1 MLKKRIIFTLL
12 YDDGNFMLSRNFRL
26 QKVGDI
32 NWLDKNYNFKNVSY
46 FVDEL
51 VVLDITRTQR
61 NIDQFC
67 SDLKKVSQG
76 CFVPIAA
83 GGGIRTIETVSQL
96 FKAGADKVVL
106 NTELY
111 QNNPLIEQI
120 ASDYGQ
126 QSIVAS
132 IDLKANDKDYYSAWS
147 HCGTVQQ
154 KGHASEWIQQINTLP
169 IGEIYLNS
177 VDKDGTGQ
185 GLDLNMLNTL
195 PEDISKPIILVGGV
209 GNSSHILE
217 GLLHP
222 RVDAV
227 ATANLF
233 NFIGNGLEQ
242 ARNYVLM
249 NNVELPVWDS
259 NFFNSLISKKSII
272 NEG

>member
-12 YDDGNFMLSRNFRL
+12 YDNGNFMLSRNFRL

-46 FVDEL
+46 FIDEL

-111 QNNPLIEQI
+111 QNTHLIEQI

-132 IDLKANDKDYYSAWS
+132 IDLKTNDKGYHSAWS
-147 HCGTVQQ
+147 HCGTLQQ
-154 KGHASEWIQQINTLP
+154 AGHASEWIQHINMLP

-185 GLDLNMLNTL
+185 GLDLNMLNIL
-195 PEDISKPIILVGGV
+195 PEDISKPMILVGGV

-222 RVDAV
+222 KVDAV

-242 ARNYVLM
+242 ARNYVLS

-259 NFFNSLISKKSII
+259 NFFHSLISKKS
-272 NEG
+272 

>member
-12 YDDGNFMLSRNFRL
+12 YDNGNFMLSRNFRL

-51 VVLDITRTQR
+51 VVLDVTRTQR

-83 GGGIRTIETVSQL
+83 GGGIRTIKTVSQL

-132 IDLKANDKDYYSAWS
+132 IDLKANDKKYYSAWS
-147 HCGTVQQ
+147 HYGTLQQ

-209 GNSSHILE
+209 GNALHILE

-259 NFFNSLISKKSII
+259 NFFNSLISKKSSI